1 VTSPK
6 QPGRGWAY
14 TGAVLGGLVSVAA
27 NVAHSFINPPG
38 APIGW
43 HPEPGAVVSAIV
55 WPVFLLIAVEILI
68 RIGWPHGISWVLAR
82 FVGMLPIIG
91 VAAFVSY
98 RHLSGLLAFYGEEPI
113 VCVIGPLAV
122 DGLMVMATTAL
133 MALKVT
139 ARNTSTDIAA
149 DASAPAIVSAVPAPA
164 AHAVVAAAAPVVSP
178 VDIPAHPAPAVSV
191 PVPDQVVT
199 RPTVAPPA
207 VPSPQ
212 TVTPTGREP
221 AAPRPAARSGG
232 SGSASRAMPRTAPTP
247 VTAPAPAPA
256 STTLTPELLARAQHF
271 ARQFRDTT
279 GREISPAQ
287 LGNRMRVNSET
298 AAKLLTALATH
309 TQTTTPISPVPV
321 AAAQ

>member
-1 VTSPK
+1 
-6 QPGRGWAY
+6 
-14 TGAVLGGLVSVAA
+14 
-27 NVAHSFINPPG
+27 
-38 APIGW
+38 
-43 HPEPGAVVSAIV
+43 VVSAIV

-68 RIGWPHGISWVLAR
+68 RIGWPHGVSWVLAR

-149 DASAPAIVSAVPAPA
+149 GASAPAIVSAVPAPA
-164 AHAVVAAAAPVVSP
+164 PVAAAVAAPVVSP
-178 VDIPAHPAPAVSV
+178 VDIPVHPASAVSV
-191 PVPDQVVT
+191 VVPDHVVT
-199 RPTVAPPA
+199 RPTVAPTA
-207 VPSPQ
+207 VPSPR
-212 TVTPTGREP
+212 TGTPTGRDT
-221 AAPRPAARSGG
+221 AAPRSASRSGG

-247 VTAPAPAPA
+247 VTAPAPPSAP
-256 STTLTPELLARAQHF
+256 SPLTPELLQRAQHF

-298 AAKLLTALATH
+298 ASRLLTALATH
-309 TQTTTPISPVPV
+309 TQSSTPITPVNGSPV

>member
-1 VTSPK
+1 
-6 QPGRGWAY
+6 
-14 TGAVLGGLVSVAA
+14 
-27 NVAHSFINPPG
+27 
-38 APIGW
+38 
-43 HPEPGAVVSAIV
+43 VVSAIV

-68 RIGWPHGISWVLAR
+68 RIGWPHGVSWVLAR

-113 VCVIGPLAV
+113 VAYVGPLAV

-139 ARNTSTDIAA
+139 ARTLNADTAA
-149 DASAPAIVSAVPAPA
+149 GVQAPTIVSAVPATPA
-164 AHAVVAAAAPVVSP
+164 PAGIAAAAPVVSP
-178 VDIPAHPAPAVSV
+178 VDIPVHPAPAVSV
-191 PVPDQVVT
+191 SVPNQTVT
-199 RPTVAPPA
+199 RPTVAPTA
-207 VPSPQ
+207 NPSPQ

-221 AAPRPAARSGG
+221 AAPRSAPRSGG
-232 SGSASRAMPRTAPTP
+232 SGSASRTMPRTAPTP
-247 VTAPAPAPA
+247 VTAPAPPSAP
-256 STTLTPELLARAQHF
+256 SPLTPELLARAQHF
-271 ARQFRDTT
+271 AKQFRDTT

-309 TQTTTPISPVPV
+309 TQSSTPISPVPV